1 MLDCIPYPKLNVTGV
16 KRECD
21 YLTLIFDQGIQRI
34 IPVDDRSIRVIYTQD
49 SSISEE
55 SINSKPGL
63 IELKS
68 YSDWTYEESETAVIL
83 NLPKLKV
90 VINKKGAAYTYYDE
104 KGNLLLKERK
114 DRSKELDKVPVY
126 AMSEENIQKEYVDTA
141 DGRKEVIRQALKT
154 KVRYAFKTRINLV
167 FDDNEALFGLGQH
180 EEGYRTLKGKRI
192 FLNQGNRKIAIPM
205 IVSTKGYGLLVN
217 TYSPSIF
224 NDAEDGTYFFT
235 EADHEMD
242 FFFMN
247 GSNDGMY
254 GVIREYR
261 KITGKAAMLPK
272 WAFGY
277 IQSQERYEDQDE
289 IIRISKEYRDRNIGL
304 DCIVLDWCSWEDG
317 KWGQKT
323 FDASRFPDP
332 DAMTDELHKEN
343 VHFMISIW
351 PNVNEGTDN
360 YNEFKKENE
369 LLPGINIYNAL
380 SPKAREMYWKQA
392 SEGLFEHGIDAW
404 WCDNSEPIAPEW
416 NYTVKPEASK
426 IYDEYVS
433 QLPMHI
439 PAEKTNAFGLYH
451 AMGIYEGQ
459 RGYYKSKASKARD
472 SISEDLLDRSLSE
485 QSILEKELSDL
496 GKTQIL
502 EKRVVNLTRS
512 GYIGQQRYGTILW
525 SGDISA
531 SWDTF
536 RRQIAA
542 GLHFSA
548 SGLPYWTT
556 DIGAFFVKNGIQWY
570 WNGDYDLGPKDPA
583 YCELFT
589 RWYQWA
595 VFLPIFRGHGT
606 DFRRELWQFQ
616 NDAAPFY
623 EAIVKANHLRYELM
637 PYIYSLAG
645 AVWHDDTVMIR
656 PLAFEF
662 TEDERTWDIM
672 DQYMFGQDMMVCP
685 VTDPMIFDHDQDG
698 NCIKIADHNDTINI
712 CEAEKVQVSTRN
724 NEHNNIQNPKKV
736 YIRKVYLPKGYIWRN
751 FYTGESYEGGQWI
764 ETQAPLDIIPV
775 FVKAGA
781 IIPMT
786 TFKGHVQ
793 KEDEIT
799 LKIFGGADGSFALYE
814 DEGDGYDYEK
824 GAYTITKIEYID
836 LSKKVT
842 INGVETKDKDIRF
855 EIIIV

>member
-1 MLDCIPYPKLNVTGV
+1 MLDCTPYPKLNVANV
-16 KRECD
+16 KREGD
-21 YLTLIFDQGIQRI
+21 FLTLNFAQGIQRL

-49 SSISEE
+49 SEISEE
-55 SINSKPGL
+55 SINSKPG
-63 IELKS
+63 IVKIKPF
-68 YSDWTYEESETAVIL
+68 SDWTYEESDEEVIVS
-83 NLPKLKV
+83 LPKLKV
-90 VINKKGAAYTYYDE
+90 VIRKDGAAYTYYDE
-104 KGNLLLKERK
+104 NGKLLLKEK
-114 DRSKELDKVPVY
+114 SARSKELDKVSVY
-126 AMSEENIQKEYVDTA
+126 AMNEENIQKEYIDTA
-141 DGRKEVIRQALKT
+141 DGRKEIIRQASKI
-154 KVRYAFKTRINLV
+154 KIRDAYRTRMNLI
-167 FDDNEALFGLGQH
+167 FDDDEALYGLGQH
-180 EEGYRTLKGKRI
+180 EEGYHSLRGKRI
-192 FLNQGNRKIAIPM
+192 FLNQGNRKIVVPM
-205 IVSTKGYGLLVN
+205 FVSTKGYGLLVN
-217 TYSPSIF
+217 TYSPAIF
-224 NDAEDGTYFFT
+224 NDTEDGSYFFT
-235 EADHEMD
+235 EADSEMD
-242 FFFMN
+242 FFFLG
-247 GSNDGMY
+247 GSDGKMD
-254 GVIREYR
+254 GVVSEYR
-261 KITGKAAMLPK
+261 KITGKAVMLPK

-277 IQSQERYEDQDE
+277 IQSQERYETQDE
-289 IIRISKEYRDRNIGL
+289 ILSISKEYCDRNIGL
-304 DCIVLDWCSWEDG
+304 DCIVLDWCSWKDG
-317 KWGQKT
+317 QWGQKT
-323 FDASRFPDP
+323 FDPERFPDP
-332 DAMTDELHKEN
+332 DAMTSELHDRN

-392 SEGLFEHGIDAW
+392 ESGLFCHGIDAW

-416 NYTVKPEASK
+416 NYTVKPETSK
-426 IYDEYVS
+426 IYDEYVN

-459 RGYYKSKASKARD
+459 RGYYKNLAD
-472 SISEDLLDRSLSE
+472 SDTDDAGKENQVE
-485 QSILEKELSDL
+485 TEKLF
-496 GKTQIL
+496 KR

-512 GYIGQQRYGTILW
+512 GYLGQQRYGTILW

-623 EAIVKANHLRYELM
+623 EALVKANHLRYELM

-645 AVWHDDTVMIR
+645 AVWYNDSVVIR
-656 PLAFEF
+656 PLVFEF
-662 TEDERTWDIM
+662 TEDKRTWDIM

-736 YIRKVYLPKGYIWRN
+736 YIRKVYLPKGHIWRN

-764 ETQAPLDIIPV
+764 ETQAPLDVIPV

-824 GAYTITKIEYID
+824 GAYTITRIEYID
-836 LSKKVT
+836 STKKVI
-842 INGVETKDKDIRF
+842 INGAEPKNKDIRF